1 MATYAFGDIQ
11 GCIAPLEALLDKINY
26 DTSKDQLWFTGDL
39 INRGPD
45 SLRTLRV
52 ISKLPNT
59 ICVLGNHDL
68 HLLAL
73 KLAANAYETEHNLS
87 PILEANDCDELID
100 WLRHRPLLHH
110 DCHLGYTMV
119 HAGIFPTWSIEEAS
133 THAAEISAI
142 LQSENAGEFL
152 EQMYG
157 NEPDTWSNTLTGWE
171 RLRFIT
177 NVFTRM
183 RFCDSNGSLILDV
196 KGAPD
201 ARNPNLI
208 PWYKH
213 PLSKNRDQ
221 RIIFGHWAA
230 LMGKADTPNIFAL
243 DTGCVWG
250 NQLTALRLEDQQ
262 RFCVNCEKTC
272 SQYPIA

>member
-1 MATYAFGDIQ
+1 MSTYAIGDIQ
-11 GCIAPLEALLDKINY
+11 GCIDPLEALLDKINY
-26 DTSKDQLWFTGDL
+26 DASKDQLWFTGDL
-39 INRGPD
+39 VNRGPD

-59 ICVLGNHDL
+59 ISVLGNHDL

-73 KLAANAYETEHNLS
+73 KLAANAYETEHNLA

-110 DCHLGYTMV
+110 NRHLGYTMV
-119 HAGIFPTWSIEEAS
+119 HAGILPMWNIGEATQHAEEVTS
-133 THAAEISAI
+133 I
-142 LQSENAGEFL
+142 LQSTTAGEFL

-157 NEPDTWSNTLTGWE
+157 NEPDTWSDTLTGWE
-171 RLRFIT
+171 RLRFII

-183 RFCDSNGSLILDV
+183 RFCNSNGSLILDV
-196 KGAPD
+196 KSAPD
-201 ARNPNLI
+201 SQNPNLI
-208 PWYKH
+208 PWYQH
-213 PLSKNRDQ
+213 PLSKNREQ
-221 RIIFGHWAA
+221 RIVFGHWAA
-230 LMGKADTPNIFAL
+230 LMGKVDTPNVFAL

-262 RFCVNCEKTC
+262 KFCVNCR
-272 SQYPIA
+272 